1 MRVLVVEDD
10 ARLAAQLGEALREA
24 GYAVDL
30 LSDGQAAW
38 VHGGVEPVDAVV
50 LDLGLPRLDGLT
62 VLRRWREEGRALG
75 MSENELE
82 QFVDAFEHGERAAAR
97 KLSA

>member
-50 LDLGLPRLDGLT
+50 LDLGLPRL
-62 VLRRWREEGRALG
+62 
-75 MSENELE
+75 
-82 QFVDAFEHGERAAAR
+82 AFDDR
-97 KLSA
+97 STPCSSSSSPPS